1 MKQKKKVI
9 LLLVVSVLAL
19 AYSLFYTWCFKS
31 VPQTG
36 ISLLNIISN
45 PIKTDTIL
53 IFSPH
58 PDDETI
64 AAGGFIKTATS
75 VGANVWIV
83 LVTDGN
89 KHHLEKIRY
98 NEFAKVT
105 SSLGVPE
112 KNLIYLNYP
121 DGNLKKANQSQMQNY
136 FKNIILFVHPNIILV
151 PSVNDMHPDHKTTGI
166 NAETVISNL
175 KIKAAIYYYLVH
187 FPNFPLPK
195 ELNKN
200 LYVSPP
206 IKLLDF
212 SKEWLSFPL
221 TPDVENAKYSA
232 LMKYRTQL
240 IYPPLKE
247 LIESFVRK
255 NELFVVNK

>member
-1 MKQKKKVI
+1 MI
-9 LLLVVSVLAL
+9 LLGISILAL
-19 AYSLFYTWCFKS
+19 GYSVFYTWYYKS

-36 ISLLNIISN
+36 INLLNTI
-45 PIKTDTIL
+45 PGPKKTDTIL
-53 IFSPH
+53 VFSPH

-75 VGANVWIV
+75 VGANVWIT

-105 SSLGVPE
+105 SSLGVSE
-112 KNLIYLNYP
+112 NNLIYLNYP
-121 DGNLKKANQSQMQNY
+121 DGNLEKVNQGQVQNY
-136 FKNIILFVHPNIILV
+136 FKNIVTFVHPNIILV
-151 PSVNDMHPDHKTTGI
+151 PSINDMHPDHKTTGVD
-166 NAETVISNL
+166 AETVISNL
-175 KIKAAIYYYLVH
+175 KIKASIYYYLVH

-200 LYVSPP
+200 LYVTPP

-212 SKEWLSFPL
+212 SKQWLSFPL
-221 TPDVENAKYSA
+221 TSDVENAKYSA